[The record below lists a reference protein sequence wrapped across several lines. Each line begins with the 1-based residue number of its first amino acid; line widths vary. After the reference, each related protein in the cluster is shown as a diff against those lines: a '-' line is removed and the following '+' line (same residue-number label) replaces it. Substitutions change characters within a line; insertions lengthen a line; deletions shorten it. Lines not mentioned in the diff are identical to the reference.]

1 MRPEGTPEELER
13 RRRRAVALVEDG
25 WAMRAAAQALDA
37 SPGSVSK
44 WYAAYKQGG
53 DDALAAQPHPGRP
66 SELTDRQLKRLG
78 KLLRKGPTR
87 CGFPTELWTLKR
99 VAALIEKEFGL
110 RYDPSG
116 VWHILKR
123 IGWRCH
129 RAVAQARLAPDKKGR
144 EDPSDR
150 QRPGRRDP
158 RGLAR
163 LLHRLRIRTR

>member
-25 WAMRAAAQALDA
+25 WSMHAVAQALGA

-44 WYAAYKQGG
+44 WYAAYREGG
-53 DDALAAQPHPGRP
+53 NDALAAQPHPGRP
-66 SELTDRQLKRLG
+66 SELTDRQLKRLE
-78 KLLRKGPTR
+78 KLLCKGPTR

-99 VAALIEKEFGL
+99 VAALIEKEFGQ

-123 IGWRCH
+123 LNWSCQKPERRARERDEAAIERWRKRDWPRIKKSTKKRKQHC
-129 RAVAQARLAPDKKGR
+129 AR
-144 EDPSDR
+144 
-150 QRPGRRDP
+150 
-158 RGLAR
+158 
-163 LLHRLRIRTR
+163 